1 MVRVPGE
8 REGEYSRAA
17 LRVATR
23 VPYAGYMPVTTLFPT
38 RVYTA
43 NLTRGAAA
51 DLNSRLLRECRQLA
65 VEDGGGR
72 AWSATNYPGG
82 YTSYNSLARMHRMSP
97 TFAALEKRID
107 AHVRKFSR
115 ALDFDLAGRKLSMTD
130 CWVNVMTRQVVH
142 GLHLHPLATVSGTY
156 YVRTPRGCS
165 GLKFED
171 PRLDRFM
178 AAPPRKTRA
187 RRENRAWVTIPAEQ
201 GRLVLFES
209 WLRHEV
215 APNPTEAERISIS
228 FNYSW
233 F

>member
-1 MVRVPGE
+1 VKYTR
-8 REGEYSRAA
+8 RF
-17 LRVATR
+17 ATR
-23 VPYAGYMPVTTLFPT
+23 HQPAYARCMPVKSFFPT
-38 RVYTA
+38 RIYTE
-43 NLTRGAAA
+43 RIGAVART
-51 DLNSRLLRECRQLA
+51 LNAKLLRECLQLSE
-65 VEDGGGR
+65 EDHAGR

-82 YTSYNSLARMHRMSP
+82 YTSYNSAAHLQTRSP
-97 TFAALEKRID
+97 TFAALEKCID
-107 AHVRKFSR
+107 AHVRTFAR
-115 ALDFDLAGRKLSMTD
+115 TLDFDLRGRTLAMTD

-142 GLHLHPLATVSGTY
+142 GLHLHPLASLSGTY

-178 AAPPRKTRA
+178 AAPPRKSAA
-187 RRENRAWVTIPAEQ
+187 RRDNQVWVTVPAEQ
-201 GRLVLFES
+201 GRLVMFES

-215 APNPTEAERISIS
+215 VPNPTDAQRVSIS

>member
-1 MVRVPGE
+1 
-8 REGEYSRAA
+8 
-17 LRVATR
+17 
-23 VPYAGYMPVTTLFPT
+23 MPVQTLFPT

-43 NLTRGAAA
+43 KLSGVAART
-51 DLNSRLLRECRQLA
+51 LNTKLLHECRVLA
-65 VEDGGGR
+65 RDDIAGQR
-72 AWSATNYPGG
+72 WSESNYPGG
-82 YTSYNSLARMHRMSP
+82 YTSYNSAARMHRMSP
-97 TFAALEKRID
+97 TFAALEKRLD
-107 AHVRKFSR
+107 AHVRGFAR
-115 ALDFDLAGRKLSMTD
+115 TLDFDLAGRKLTMTD

-142 GLHLHPLATVSGTY
+142 GLHLHPLASLSGTY

-171 PRLDRFM
+171 PRLERFM
-178 AAPPRKTRA
+178 AAPPRKATA
-187 RRENRAWVTIPAEQ
+187 RRENKVWVTVPAEQ
-201 GRLVLFES
+201 GKLVLFES